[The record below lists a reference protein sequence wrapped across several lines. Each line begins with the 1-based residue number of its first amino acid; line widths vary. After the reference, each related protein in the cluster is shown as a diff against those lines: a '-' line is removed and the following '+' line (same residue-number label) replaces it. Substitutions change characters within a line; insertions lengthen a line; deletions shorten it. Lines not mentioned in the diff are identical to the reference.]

1 MTSWDRTSFRRTG
14 DQLLSASCSIAACKP
29 AQTERTSHHIKKERQ
44 KCALFSIATSSKL
57 LNLPPHIQVIFIR
70 RIRVYDFTV
79 TNDYGAKMHGCCR
92 LVYNFNCVFTT
103 LITQNTCALPRPRLT
118 PPSRSWPGCAAC
130 PHRCRVRRPCGRP
143 AAAAGPRAGW
153 G

>member
-1 MTSWDRTSFRRTG
+1 MTSSS
-14 DQLLSASCSIAACKP
+14 QPLAALLHVSLLRPKEPLI
-29 AQTERTSHHIKKERQ
+29 TLKKERQ

-103 LITQNTCALPRPRLT
+103 LITQNTCALPRPPPHSTVTLLARLRGLST
-118 PPSRSWPGCAAC
+118 S
-130 PHRCRVRRPCGRP
+130 V
-143 AAAAGPRAGW
+143 PRAQAVW
-153 G
+153 

>member
-1 MTSWDRTSFRRTG
+1 MTSSS
-14 DQLLSASCSIAACKP
+14 QPLAALLHVSLLRPKEPLI
-29 AQTERTSHHIKKERQ
+29 TLKKERQ

-103 LITQNTCALPRPRLT
+103 LITQN
-118 PPSRSWPGCAAC
+118 S
-130 PHRCRVRRPCGRP
+130 P
-143 AAAAGPRAGW
+143 AAPYPLPHSTVTLLARLRGLSTSVPRAQAVW
-153 G
+153 

>member
-1 MTSWDRTSFRRTG
+1 MTSSS
-14 DQLLSASCSIAACKP
+14 QPLAALLHVSLLRPKEPLI
-29 AQTERTSHHIKKERQ
+29 TLKKERQ

-103 LITQNTCALPRPRLT
+103 LITQNTCCPPAPCLT
-118 PPSRSWPGCAAC
+118 PPSRSWPDCAAC
-130 PHRCRVRRPCGRP
+130 PRRCRVRRPCGRP

-153 G
+153 GSGRRSSRACG

>member
-1 MTSWDRTSFRRTG
+1 MTSSS
-14 DQLLSASCSIAACKP
+14 QPLAALLHVSLLRPKEPLI
-29 AQTERTSHHIKKERQ
+29 TLKKERQ

-103 LITQNTCALPRPRLT
+103 LITQNTCY
-118 PPSRSWPGCAAC
+118 SGQIKS
-130 PHRCRVRRPCGRP
+130 
-143 AAAAGPRAGW
+143 
-153 G
+153 